1 MAEKQDK
8 EGRSPQVELA
18 KEAID
23 AWVKEGRKLAPSD
36 LPEQSEALRGRAGA
50 FVSLKKDGRLRGC
63 IGTFQPTRADLA
75 EEIIANA
82 ISAACRD
89 PRFQPVER
97 EELGELDIS
106 VDVLSDPEPVSDP
119 SMLDPAKYGV
129 IVRRGDRVGLLLP
142 DLEGV
147 DTVEEQ
153 LGIARRKAGIGP
165 DEQVQLYRFTVTRH
179 H

>member
-1 MAEKQDK
+1 MTEQDK
-8 EGRSPQVELA
+8 EGRSPHVELA
-18 KEAID
+18 KAAID
-23 AWVKEGRKLAPSD
+23 AWVKEKRKMSPSD
-36 LPEQSEALRGRAGA
+36 RAEQKEALQGRAGA

-63 IGTFQPTRADLA
+63 IGTFQPTRANLA
-75 EEIIANA
+75 EEIISNA

-89 PRFQPVER
+89 PRFQPVEP
-97 EELGELDIS
+97 EELEQLDIS
-106 VDVLSDPEPVSDP
+106 VDVLSDPEPVSEP
-119 SMLDPAKYGV
+119 SMLDPNRYGV
-129 IVRRGDRVGLLLP
+129 IVRKGDRVGLLLP

-153 LGIARRKAGIGP
+153 LNIARRKAGISP

>member
-1 MAEKQDK
+1 MTEEDD
-8 EGRSPQVELA
+8 RSPHVELA
-18 KEAID
+18 KAAID
-23 AWVKEGRKLAPSD
+23 AWVKEGRKLSPTD
-36 LPEQSEALRGRAGA
+36 RPEQKEALQNRAGA

-63 IGTFQPTRADLA
+63 IGTFQPTRANLA
-75 EEIIANA
+75 EEIISNA

-89 PRFQPVER
+89 PRFRPVEP
-97 EELGELDIS
+97 EELEELDIS
-106 VDVLSDPEPVSDP
+106 VDVLSDPEQIPDP
-119 SMLDPAKYGV
+119 SMLDPKRYGV

-153 LGIARRKAGIGP
+153 LSIARRKAGIGP
-165 DEQVQLYRFTVTRH
+165 DEQVQLYRFIVTRH

>member
-50 FVSLKKDGRLRGC
+50 FVSLKKHGRLRGC
-63 IGTFQPTRADLA
+63 IGTFQPTRANLA

-89 PRFQPVER
+89 PRFQPLER

>member
-1 MAEKQDK
+1 MTEKQEK
-8 EGRSPQVELA
+8 EGKSPQVELA
-18 KEAID
+18 EAAIE
-23 AWVKEGRKLAPSD
+23 AWVKEGRKLASSD
-36 LPEQSEALRGRAGA
+36 RPEQTGNLKGRAGA

-63 IGTFQPTRADLA
+63 IGTFQPTRANLA
-75 EEIIANA
+75 EEIISNA

-97 EELGELDIS
+97 EELGEIDIS
-106 VDVLSDPEPVSDP
+106 VDVLSDPELVTDT
-119 SMLDPAKYGV
+119 SMLDAAKYGI
-129 IVRRGDRVGLLLP
+129 IVQKGDRVGLLLP

-165 DEQVQLYRFTVTRH
+165 DEQVQLYRFTVTRYH
-179 H
+179 